1 MDDRSGHDTVWDEA
15 TSAQFL
21 ADLADEEAP
30 RLFAVAVEYGERYDA
45 HIAAYGMAF
54 HDHAEVISTEGD
66 FRASLHKPENALL
79 YFTEGGDANARLLWL
94 PRTLTTVATTNTTAS
109 TP

>member
-1 MDDRSGHDTVWDEA
+1 MDDSTDHDSLWDEA

-21 ADLADEEAP
+21 AELATEEAP
-30 RLFAVAVEYGERYDA
+30 RLFAVAVEYGERQDA

-54 HDHAEVISTEGD
+54 HDHAQVISTEGD
-66 FRASLHKPENALL
+66 FHASLQKAENALL

-94 PRTLTTVATTNTTAS
+94 PRTLATA
-109 TP
+109 P